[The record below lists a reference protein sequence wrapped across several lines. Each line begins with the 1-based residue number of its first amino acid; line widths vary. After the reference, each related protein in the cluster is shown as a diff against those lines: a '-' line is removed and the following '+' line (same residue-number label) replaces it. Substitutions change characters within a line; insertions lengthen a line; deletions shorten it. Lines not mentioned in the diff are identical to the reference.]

1 MNVPMALLVAAR
13 YLRTGRRHSG
23 NASTLLSMAG
33 IAVGVMTLTVVLA
46 VMNGFQLGFIES
58 IVEIS
63 SYHLQ
68 VQPRQPGSA
77 VAPLDAALVARI
89 RKVPS
94 VKAVVPFIE
103 RQALVEGVF
112 QRPRPC
118 TIRAVPPDLLSLD
131 PSQAE
136 MLGTREGSFDLR
148 DRRSLVIGSELAAAM
163 GTRVGDVL
171 SLTSYATRGGAGLE
185 PRRDTFLVSGIFHT
199 GYYDFDTGLVFM
211 SLATADELY
220 GGPQAPE
227 ATPGSPSGTPHGGGS
242 PLPRSWGI
250 KLANRFDDSRPLRDV
265 DAIVRGAGYRAESWR
280 TYNRSFFDA
289 LFMEKLMMM
298 VLVGII
304 FIVVGFNVY
313 HSLRRS
319 VFERMEEIAVLKAV
333 GIPPWR
339 IQAIFILEGL
349 VIGLFGGLVGLAV
362 GLGLAVNVN
371 GLFSTVEQVVN
382 AVLRFGQLVMAPFA
396 SGEGGGQFSIFS
408 PTYFYLSRVPSR
420 VFLGETFVVSCFAVS
435 ACVAAAWAASR
446 AVSLFR
452 PSEVLRYE

>member
-1 MNVPMALLVAAR
+1 VKLPIALVVAAR
-13 YLRTGRRHSG
+13 YLRTGRRSG
-23 NASTLLSMAG
+23 NASTLLSVAG

-68 VQPRQPGSA
+68 VRPAS
-77 VAPLDAALVARI
+77 AALKGGPVPALDPSVISRI
-89 RKVPS
+89 RAIPS
-94 VKAVVPFIE
+94 VTAVVPFVE

-112 QRPRPC
+112 QRPHAC
-118 TIRAVPPDLLSLD
+118 SLRAVPPELFSLD
-131 PSQAE
+131 PVQAE
-136 MLGTREGSFDLR
+136 MLSVREGAFDLR
-148 DRRSLVIGSELAAAM
+148 DRHSLIIGSELAAAM

-171 SLTSYATRGGAGLE
+171 SVTSFASGSEGRLQ
-185 PRRDTFLVSGIFHT
+185 PRRDTFAVRGIFHT
-199 GYYDFDTGLVFM
+199 GYYDFDS
-211 SLATADELY
+211 SLAFLSLSTADELY
-220 GGPQAPE
+220 GAGGA
-227 ATPGSPSGTPHGGGS
+227 GT
-242 PLPRSWGI
+242 LPRSWGI
-250 KLANRFDDSRPLRDV
+250 KIANRFDDSRTLGEISAV
-265 DAIVRGAGYRAESWR
+265 LQGTGYAAESWR

-339 IQAIFILEGL
+339 IQAIFVLEGL
-349 VIGLFGGLVGLAV
+349 VIGLGGGAFGLCVGLA
-362 GLGLAVNVN
+362 LAVNVS
-371 GLFSTVEQVVN
+371 GLFSTVESVVNMALRLGQVV
-382 AVLRFGQLVMAPFA
+382 LSPFA
-396 SGEGGGQFSIFS
+396 SGEGGGRFAIFS
-408 PTYFYLSRVPSR
+408 PTYFYLTQVPSH
-420 VFLGETFVVSCFAVS
+420 VFLRETFLVSCFAVT

-452 PSEVLRYE
+452 PAEVLRYE